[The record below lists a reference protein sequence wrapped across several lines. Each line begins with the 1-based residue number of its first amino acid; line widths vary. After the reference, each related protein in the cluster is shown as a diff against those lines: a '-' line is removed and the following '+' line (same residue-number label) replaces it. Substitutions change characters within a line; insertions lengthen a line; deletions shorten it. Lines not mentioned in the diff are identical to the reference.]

1 MFGFYRF
8 AAVSPILKVADTAF
22 NTEEIIKS
30 AKAAVSNGAAF
41 VVFPELCIT
50 GYTCSDLFH
59 QELLLQNSTRA
70 LLKIAE
76 SFKDSDAVIAVGL
89 PLRLFGRLYNCAA
102 FVQRG
107 RVVAITPKIHLPNQ
121 REFYEK
127 RHFSS
132 GRDLLRGACGA
143 SAGNAAG
150 AVTCTI
156 EGVGEVPITNFFT
169 VKGRGTSSA
178 VDGCTS
184 TANCAS
190 DNDTCVVNDNGSEV
204 RIGVELC
211 EDLWTP
217 APPSG
222 ELALAGANVIVNLS
236 ASDALVGKC
245 DYRRNLVMNQS
256 ARCMAAYV
264 YASAGVHESTTDMV
278 FSGHLMVAENGSM
291 IAESKPF
298 SRETEIVYADIDV
311 ERLNMQRLSEG
322 SFHDFDS
329 RSFYARAAT
338 FDGLRACDALQYRF
352 VSPMPFVPGSPET
365 RDQSCTEIF
374 SIQCAGL
381 AKRLE
386 ASQSKRAVIGLSG
399 GLDSTL
405 ALLVVAETFKLLKR
419 PALEILA
426 LTMPGFGTTN
436 RTKNNAVELAKLLGV
451 ELRTVDIQ
459 KACLQHFDDIGHDPQ
474 KLDVTYENVQAR
486 ERTQILMDIANSV
499 GGIVIGTGDLSEIA
513 LGWST
518 YNADHMSMY
527 AVNCDIPKTLVRHI
541 VSWYA
546 DKSVAHL
553 ETREDTAH
561 LEACRK
567 TALFETGENVAHLDS
582 IASAQSSN
590 MASLAEVLRDILDT
604 PVSPELLPADNNG
617 QIAQK
622 TESILGAYEIHDFF
636 LYHFAKYGATPE
648 KLLFLAKYA
657 FAGKFSD
664 EEIEKALT
672 VFVRRF
678 FTQQFKRSCIPDG
691 PKVGTISLSP
701 RADWRMPSD
710 ASFADWL

>member
-8 AAVSPILKVADTAF
+8 ACVSPVLKVADTAY
-22 NTEEIIKS
+22 NTEEIIRS
-30 AKAAVSNGAAF
+30 AKIAASNGAAF

-59 QELLLQNSTRA
+59 QELLLQNSSRS

-76 SFKDSDAVIAVGL
+76 ALKDSDAVIAVGL
-89 PLRLFGRLYNCAA
+89 PLRIFGRLYNCAA
-102 FVQRG
+102 FVQHG

-132 GRDLLRGACGA
+132 GRDLLCGACGISSEN
-143 SAGNAAG
+143 SAGV
-150 AVTCTI
+150 VTCFI
-156 EGVGEVPITNFFT
+156 EGAGEVPITNYIT
-169 VKGRGTSSA
+169 VKG
-178 VDGCTS
+178 
-184 TANCAS
+184 CAS
-190 DNDTCVVNDNGSEV
+190 CNSGSEV
-204 RIGVELC
+204 RVGVELC

-236 ASDALVGKC
+236 ASDALVGKR

-278 FSGHLMVAENGSM
+278 FSGHLMIAENGSM
-291 IAESKPF
+291 LAESRPF
-298 SRETEIVYADIDV
+298 SRETEIVYADVDV

-322 SFHDFDS
+322 SFQDFDS
-329 RSFYARAAT
+329 HAIIARAAT
-338 FDGLRACDALQYRF
+338 LDGLRACDALQYRY
-352 VSPMPFVPGSPET
+352 VSPTPFVPGNTET
-365 RDQSCTEIF
+365 RDTSCTEIF
-374 SIQCAGL
+374 NIQCAGL

-386 ASQSKRAVIGLSG
+386 ATRSNRAVIGLSG

-405 ALLVVAETFKLLKR
+405 ALLVVAETFKLLNR
-419 PALEILA
+419 PVSEILA

-459 KACLQHFDDIGHDPQ
+459 KACLQHFADIGHDPQ
-474 KLDVTYENVQAR
+474 KLNVTYENVQAR
-486 ERTQILMDIANSV
+486 ERTQILMDIANSE

-541 VSWYA
+541 VGWYA
-546 DKSVAHL
+546 DRAVL
-553 ETREDTAH
+553 NPN
-561 LEACRK
+561 
-567 TALFETGENVAHLDS
+567 ETGAE
-582 IASAQSSN
+582 
-590 MASLAEVLRDILDT
+590 LAPSETGAALAAVLRDILDT
-604 PVSPELLPADNNG
+604 PVSPELLPTDSSG

-622 TESILGAYEIHDFF
+622 TESILGAYELHDFF
-636 LYHFAKYGATPE
+636 LYHFAKYGASPE
-648 KLLFLAKYA
+648 KLRYLAKYA
-657 FAGKFSD
+657 FKGRHYD
-664 EEIEKALT
+664 EEIDKALA
-672 VFVRRF
+672 VFIRRF

-710 ASFADWL
+710 ACFSDWLKENEPLG

>member
-8 AAVSPILKVADTAF
+8 ASVCPTLKVADTAF
-22 NTEEIIKS
+22 NTDEIIRC
-30 AKAAVSNGAAF
+30 ATEAVKNESAF

-59 QELLLQNSTRA
+59 QELLLQKSLES
-70 LLKIAE
+70 LLKIAKA
-76 SFKDSDAVIAVGL
+76 FADSDAVIAVGL
-89 PLRLFGRLYNCAA
+89 PLRMFGCLYNCAA

-107 RVVAITPKIHLPNQ
+107 KLVAVTPKIHLPNQ

-132 GRDLLRGACGA
+132 GRDLLRAPTIC
-143 SAGNAAG
+143 
-150 AVTCTI
+150 AV
-156 EGVGEVPITNFFT
+156 EGFGDVPVTNFFT
-169 VKGRGTSSA
+169 VKG
-178 VDGCTS
+178 
-184 TANCAS
+184 
-190 DNDTCVVNDNGSEV
+190 NGSEIRV
-204 RIGVELC
+204 GVELC
-211 EDLWTP
+211 EDLWT
-217 APPSG
+217 AVPPSG

-236 ASDALVGKC
+236 ASDALVGKG

-278 FSGHLMVAENGSM
+278 FSGHLMIAENGSM
-291 IAESKPF
+291 LAENKSY
-298 SRETEIVYADIDV
+298 SRESEIIYADVDV
-311 ERLNMQRLSEG
+311 QRLNMQRLSEG
-322 SFHDFDS
+322 SFQDFDS
-329 RSFYARAAT
+329 RDFYARAAC
-338 FDGLRACDALQYRF
+338 FDGLRSIDSLKYRF
-352 VSPMPFVPGSPET
+352 VAPMPFVPGNIET
-365 RDQSCTEIF
+365 RDKSCTEIF
-374 SIQCAGL
+374 NIQCAGL

-386 ASQSKRAVIGLSG
+386 ASHSARAVIGLSG

-419 PALEILA
+419 PASEILV
-426 LTMPGFGTTN
+426 LTMPGFGTTK
-436 RTKNNAVELAKLLGV
+436 RTKNNAVTMAELLGV

-459 KACLQHFDDIGHDPQ
+459 KACLQHFADIGHDP
-474 KLDVTYENVQAR
+474 KILDVTYENVQAR

-527 AVNCDIPKTLVRHI
+527 AVNCDIPKTLVRH
-541 VSWYA
+541 VVGWYA
-546 DKSVAHL
+546 DHAESF
-553 ETREDTAH
+553 TADK
-561 LEACRK
+561 K
-567 TALFETGENVAHLDS
+567 TARE
-582 IASAQSSN
+582 
-590 MASLAEVLRDILDT
+590 LADVLRDILDT
-604 PVSPELLPADNNG
+604 PVSPELLPADANG

-622 TESILGAYEIHDFF
+622 TESILGAYEIHDFY
-636 LYHFAKYGATPE
+636 LYHFAKYGATPQ

-664 EEIEKALT
+664 EELEKALK

-710 ASFADWL
+710 SSFNDWL

>member
-8 AAVSPILKVADTAF
+8 ASVSPVLKVADTAY
-22 NTEEIIKS
+22 NTEEIIRS
-30 AKAAVSNGAAF
+30 AKIAASNGAAF

-50 GYTCSDLFH
+50 GYTCGDLFH

-70 LLKIAE
+70 LVRIADAL
-76 SFKDSDAVIAVGL
+76 KDSDAVIAVGL
-89 PLRLFGRLYNCAA
+89 PLRIFGRLYNCAA
-102 FVQRG
+102 FVQHG

-132 GRDLLRGACGA
+132 GRDLLRGVWDV
-143 SAGNAAG
+143 SARNAAG
-150 AVTCTI
+150 AVSCFI
-156 EGVGEVPITNFFT
+156 EGAGEVPITNFIT
-169 VKGRGTSSA
+169 VK
-178 VDGCTS
+178 
-184 TANCAS
+184 
-190 DNDTCVVNDNGSEV
+190 GSEV

-222 ELALAGANVIVNLS
+222 DLALAGANVVVNLS
-236 ASDALVGKC
+236 ASDALVGKR

-278 FSGHLMVAENGSM
+278 FSGHLMIAENGS
-291 IAESKPF
+291 ILAESKHF
-298 SRETEIVYADIDV
+298 SRETEIVYADVDV

-322 SFHDFDS
+322 SFQDFDS
-329 RSFYARAAT
+329 RSIIARAVT
-338 FDGLRACDALQYRF
+338 LDNLHACEKLQYRY
-352 VSPMPFVPGSPET
+352 VSPTPFVPGNTET
-365 RDQSCTEIF
+365 RDTSCTEIF
-374 SIQCAGL
+374 NIQCAGL

-386 ASQSKRAVIGLSG
+386 VTRSQRAVIGLSG

-405 ALLVVAETFKLLKR
+405 ALLVVAETFKLLNR
-419 PALEILA
+419 PACEILA
-426 LTMPGFGTTN
+426 LTMPGFGTTK
-436 RTKNNAVELAKLLGV
+436 RTRNNAVELAKLLGV

-459 KACLQHFDDIGHDPQ
+459 KACLQHFTDIGHDPQ

-486 ERTQILMDIANSV
+486 ERTQILMDIANSE

-546 DKSVAHL
+546 DRAVQNLNQTGAESIPNQKGA
-553 ETREDTAH
+553 
-561 LEACRK
+561 
-567 TALFETGENVAHLDS
+567 ALA
-582 IASAQSSN
+582 A
-590 MASLAEVLRDILDT
+590 VLRDILDT
-604 PVSPELLPADNNG
+604 PVSPELLPADSNG
-617 QIAQK
+617 QIVQK
-622 TESILGAYEIHDFF
+622 TESILGAYELHDFF
-636 LYHFAKYGATPE
+636 LYHFAKYGAAPE
-648 KLLFLAKYA
+648 KLRYLAKYA
-657 FAGKFSD
+657 FKGKHTD
-664 EEIEKALT
+664 EGIDKALA
-672 VFVRRF
+672 VFIRRF

-710 ASFADWL
+710 ASFGDWLKEI

>member
-8 AAVSPILKVADTAF
+8 ACVSTVLKVADTAY
-22 NTEEIIKS
+22 NTEEIIRS
-30 AKAAVSNGAAF
+30 AKIAASNGAAF

-50 GYTCSDLFH
+50 GYTCGDLFH

-70 LLKIAE
+70 LVRIADAL
-76 SFKDSDAVIAVGL
+76 KDSDAVIAVGL
-89 PLRLFGRLYNCAA
+89 PLRIFGRLYNCAA

-132 GRDLLRGACGA
+132 GRDLLRGTRDV
-143 SAGNAAG
+143 SAGNSAVV
-150 AVTCTI
+150 VTCFI
-156 EGVGEVPITNFFT
+156 EGAGEVPVTNFIT
-169 VKGRGTSSA
+169 VRGR
-178 VDGCTS
+178 
-184 TANCAS
+184 AS
-190 DNDTCVVNDNGSEV
+190 DNSNCVSCSDGSEV
-204 RIGVELC
+204 RVGVELC

-236 ASDALVGKC
+236 ASDALVGKR

-278 FSGHLMVAENGSM
+278 FSGHLMIAENGSM
-291 IAESKPF
+291 LAESRAF
-298 SRETEIVYADIDV
+298 SRETEIVYADVDV

-322 SFHDFDS
+322 SFQDFDS
-329 RSFYARAAT
+329 RAIIARAAT
-338 FDGLRACDALQYRF
+338 LDNLHACDTLQYRY
-352 VSPMPFVPGSPET
+352 VSPTPFVPGNTEI
-365 RDQSCTEIF
+365 RDTSCTEIF
-374 SIQCAGL
+374 NIQCAGL

-386 ASQSKRAVIGLSG
+386 ATRSKRAVIGLSG

-405 ALLVVAETFKLLKR
+405 ALLAVAETFKLLKR
-419 PALEILA
+419 PANEILA

-436 RTKNNAVELAKLLGV
+436 RTRNNAVELAKLLGV
-451 ELRTVDIQ
+451 ELRTVDIR
-459 KACLQHFDDIGHDPQ
+459 KACLQHFADIGHDPQ

-486 ERTQILMDIANSV
+486 ERTQILMDIANSE

-541 VSWYA
+541 VNWYA
-546 DKSVAHL
+546 DRAIHNPS
-553 ETREDTAH
+553 
-561 LEACRK
+561 
-567 TALFETGENVAHLDS
+567 ETGAELSPNEPGVA
-582 IASAQSSN
+582 
-590 MASLAEVLRDILDT
+590 LAAVLRDILDT
-604 PVSPELLPADNNG
+604 PVSPELLPADSSG

-622 TESILGAYEIHDFF
+622 TESILGAYELHDFF
-636 LYHFAKYGATPE
+636 LYHFAKYGASPE
-648 KLLFLAKYA
+648 KLRYLAKYA
-657 FAGKFSD
+657 FANKHTD
-664 EEIEKALT
+664 EEIDKALA
-672 VFVRRF
+672 VFIRRF
-678 FTQQFKRSCIPDG
+678 FTQQFKRSCISDG

-710 ASFADWL
+710 ASCNDWA

>member
-8 AAVSPILKVADTAF
+8 ASVCPTLKVADTAY
-22 NTEEIIKS
+22 NTEEIIRCAS
-30 AKAAVSNGAAF
+30 EAIDGGAAF

-59 QELLLQNSTRA
+59 QELLLKKSVES
-70 LLKIAE
+70 LSKIARA
-76 SFKDSDAVIAVGL
+76 FADSDAVIAVGL
-89 PLRLFGRLYNCAA
+89 PLRMFGCLYNCAA
-102 FVQRG
+102 FLQKG
-107 RVVAITPKIHLPNQ
+107 KLVAVTPKIHLPNQ

-132 GRDLLRGACGA
+132 GRDLLRERTLCP
-143 SAGNAAG
+143 
-150 AVTCTI
+150 V
-156 EGVGEVPITNFFT
+156 EGFGDVPVTNFFT
-169 VKGRGTSSA
+169 VAGKS
-178 VDGCTS
+178 
-184 TANCAS
+184 
-190 DNDTCVVNDNGSEV
+190 GSEV
-204 RIGVELC
+204 RVGVELC
-211 EDLWTP
+211 EDLWT
-217 APPSG
+217 AVPPSG

-236 ASDALVGKC
+236 ASDALVGKR

-264 YASAGVHESTTDMV
+264 YSSAGVHESTTDMV
-278 FSGHLMVAENGSM
+278 FSGHLMIAENGSM

-298 SRETEIVYADIDV
+298 SRESEIIYADVDV

-322 SFHDFDS
+322 SFQDFDS
-329 RSFYARAAT
+329 RSFYARAAS
-338 FDGLRACDALQYRF
+338 FACLRSIDSLKYRF
-352 VSPMPFVPGSPET
+352 VAPMPFVPGNIET
-365 RDQSCTEIF
+365 RDKSCTEIF
-374 SIQCAGL
+374 NIQCAGL

-386 ASQSKRAVIGLSG
+386 ASHSARAVIGLSG

-419 PALEILA
+419 PASEILV
-426 LTMPGFGTTN
+426 LTMPGFGTTK
-436 RTKNNAVELAKLLGV
+436 RTKSNAVTLAELLGT

-459 KACLQHFDDIGHDPQ
+459 KACLQHFADIGHDP
-474 KLDVTYENVQAR
+474 KTLNVTYENVQAR

-527 AVNCDIPKTLVRHI
+527 AVNCDIPKTLVRH
-541 VSWYA
+541 VVGWYA
-546 DKSVAHL
+546 DHAESF
-553 ETREDTAH
+553 TADK
-561 LEACRK
+561 K
-567 TALFETGENVAHLDS
+567 TAKE
-582 IASAQSSN
+582 
-590 MASLAEVLRDILDT
+590 LADVLRDILDT
-604 PVSPELLPADNNG
+604 PVSPELLPADSNG

-622 TESILGAYEIHDFF
+622 TESILGAYEIHDFY
-636 LYHFAKYGATPE
+636 LYHFAKYGAAPQ

-657 FAGKFSD
+657 FEGKFSD
-664 EEIEKALT
+664 EELEKALA

-710 ASFADWL
+710 SSFSDWM

>member
-8 AAVSPILKVADTAF
+8 ASVCPTLKVADTAY
-22 NTEEIIKS
+22 NTDEIIRCAS
-30 AKAAVSNGAAF
+30 LAVENGAAV

-59 QELLLQNSTRA
+59 QELLLKKSVESLQ
-70 LLKIAE
+70 KIARA
-76 SFKDSDAVIAVGL
+76 FADCNAVIAVGL
-89 PLRLFGRLYNCAA
+89 PLRMFGCLYNCAA
-102 FVQRG
+102 FLQRG
-107 RVVAITPKIHLPNQ
+107 KLVAVTPKIHLPNQ

-132 GRDLLRGACGA
+132 GRDLLRERTLCP
-143 SAGNAAG
+143 
-150 AVTCTI
+150 V
-156 EGVGEVPITNFFT
+156 EGFGDVPVTNFFT
-169 VKGRGTSSA
+169 VAGKS
-178 VDGCTS
+178 
-184 TANCAS
+184 
-190 DNDTCVVNDNGSEV
+190 GSEV
-204 RIGVELC
+204 RVGVELC
-211 EDLWTP
+211 EDLWT
-217 APPSG
+217 AVPPSG

-236 ASDALVGKC
+236 ASDALVGKR

-278 FSGHLMVAENGSM
+278 FSGHLMIAENGSM

-298 SRETEIVYADIDV
+298 SRKSEIVYADVDV

-322 SFHDFDS
+322 SFQDFDS
-329 RSFYARAAT
+329 RSFYARAAS
-338 FDGLRACDALQYRF
+338 FDGLRPIDSLKYRF
-352 VSPMPFVPGSPET
+352 VAPMPFVPGNIET
-365 RDQSCTEIF
+365 RDKSCTEIF
-374 SIQCAGL
+374 NIQCAGL

-386 ASQSKRAVIGLSG
+386 ASHSARAVIGLSG

-419 PALEILA
+419 PASEILV
-426 LTMPGFGTTN
+426 LTMPGFGTTK
-436 RTKNNAVELAKLLGV
+436 RTKNNAVTMAELLGV

-459 KACLQHFDDIGHDPQ
+459 KACLQHFADIGHDP
-474 KLDVTYENVQAR
+474 KTLNVTYENVQAR

-527 AVNCDIPKTLVRHI
+527 AVNCDIPKTLVRH
-541 VSWYA
+541 VVGWYA
-546 DKSVAHL
+546 DHAESF
-553 ETREDTAH
+553 TADK
-561 LEACRK
+561 K
-567 TALFETGENVAHLDS
+567 TAKE
-582 IASAQSSN
+582 
-590 MASLAEVLRDILDT
+590 LADVLRDILDT
-604 PVSPELLPADNNG
+604 PVSPELLPADANG

-622 TESILGAYEIHDFF
+622 TESILGAYEIHDFY
-636 LYHFAKYGATPE
+636 LYHFAKYGAAPQ

-664 EEIEKALT
+664 EELEKALA

-710 ASFADWL
+710 SSFSDWM

>member
-8 AAVSPILKVADTAF
+8 ACVSPVLKVADTAY
-22 NTEEIIKS
+22 NTEEIIRS
-30 AKAAVSNGAAF
+30 AKIAASNGAAF

-59 QELLLQNSTRA
+59 QELLLQNSTRC

-76 SFKDSDAVIAVGL
+76 DLKDSDAVIAVGL
-89 PLRLFGRLYNCAA
+89 PLRIFGRLYNCAA

-107 RVVAITPKIHLPNQ
+107 KVIAVTPKIHLPNQ

-132 GRDLLRGACGA
+132 GRDLLRGGA
-143 SAGNAAG
+143 DGRP
-150 AVTCTI
+150 VLCPI
-156 EGVGEVPITNFFT
+156 DGVGDVPVTNFIT
-169 VKGRGTSSA
+169 VKDS
-178 VDGCTS
+178 
-184 TANCAS
+184 
-190 DNDTCVVNDNGSEV
+190 GSEV
-204 RIGVELC
+204 RVGVELC

-222 ELALAGANVIVNLS
+222 ELAFAGANVIVNLS
-236 ASDALVGKC
+236 ASDALVGKQ
-245 DYRRNLVMNQS
+245 DYRRNLVLNQS

-278 FSGHLMVAENGSM
+278 FSEHLMIAENGCM
-291 IAESKPF
+291 LAEGKPF
-298 SRETEIVYADIDV
+298 ARETEIIYADVDV

-322 SFHDFDS
+322 SFQDCDG
-329 RSFYARAAT
+329 RDVYARAVT
-338 FDGLRACDALQYRF
+338 IENLRPVESLKFRF
-352 VSPMPFVPGSPET
+352 VSPSPFVPGNLET

-374 SIQCAGL
+374 NIQCAGL

-386 ASQSKRAVIGLSG
+386 ASHSKRAVIGLSG

-419 PALEILA
+419 PANEILA
-426 LTMPGFGTTN
+426 LTMPGFGTTR
-436 RTKNNAVELAKLLGV
+436 RTKNNAVVLAELLGV
-451 ELRTVDIQ
+451 ELRTVDIRN
-459 KACLQHFDDIGHDPQ
+459 ACQLHFADIGHDP
-474 KLDVTYENVQAR
+474 KVFDVTYENVQAR
-486 ERTQILMDIANSV
+486 ERTQILMDVANSE
-499 GGIVIGTGDLSEIA
+499 GGIVVGTGDLSEIA

-527 AVNCDIPKTLVRHI
+527 AVNCDVPKTLVRHI
-541 VSWYA
+541 VDWYA
-546 DKSVAHL
+546 GRSDA
-553 ETREDTAH
+553 
-561 LEACRK
+561 
-567 TALFETGENVAHLDS
+567 ALRG
-582 IASAQSSN
+582 
-590 MASLAEVLRDILDT
+590 VLKDILDT
-604 PVSPELLPADNNG
+604 PVSPELLPAAPNG

-622 TESILGAYEIHDFF
+622 TESILGAYEIHDFY
-636 LYHFAKYGATPE
+636 LYHFVKYGAPPK

-657 FAGKFSD
+657 FAGRFTD
-664 EEIEKALT
+664 GELEKALA

-710 ASFADWL
+710 SSYTDWL

>member
-30 AKAAVSNGAAF
+30 AKIAVSNGAAF

-107 RVVAITPKIHLPNQ
+107 RVVGVTPKIHLPNQ

-132 GRDLLRGACGA
+132 GRDLLRGAWGA
-143 SAGNAAG
+143 SAGNVAG
-150 AVTCTI
+150 AVMCTI

-184 TANCAS
+184 DNCAEVANC
-190 DNDTCVVNDNGSEV
+190 DGSEV

-236 ASDALVGKC
+236 ASDALVGKR

-278 FSGHLMVAENGSM
+278 FSCHLMVAENGSM

-298 SRETEIVYADIDV
+298 SRETEIIYADIDV

-322 SFHDFDS
+322 SFQDFDS
-329 RSFYARAAT
+329 RSFYARAAS

-374 SIQCAGL
+374 NIQCAGL

-386 ASQSKRAVIGLSG
+386 ASHSKRAVIGLSG

-419 PALEILA
+419 PALEILV

-451 ELRTVDIQ
+451 ELQTVSIKD
-459 KACLQHFDDIGHDPQ
+459 ACLQHFKDIGHDPQ

-546 DKSVAHL
+546 DNSLKFCLDA
-553 ETREDTAH
+553 
-561 LEACRK
+561 K
-567 TALFETGENVAHLDS
+567 TAMELKNVLY
-582 IASAQSSN
+582 
-590 MASLAEVLRDILDT
+590 DILDT

-657 FAGKFSD
+657 FAGKFGD
-664 EEIEKALT
+664 EEIKKALT

>member
-8 AAVSPILKVADTAF
+8 ACVSPVLKVADTAY
-22 NTEEIIKS
+22 NTEEIIRS
-30 AKAAVSNGAAF
+30 AKIAASNGAAF
-41 VVFPELCIT
+41 VVFPELSIT

-59 QELLLQNSTRA
+59 QELLLQNSTCA
-70 LLKIAE
+70 LVQIADAL
-76 SFKDSDAVIAVGL
+76 KDSDAVIAVGL
-89 PLRLFGRLYNCAA
+89 PLRIFGRLYNCAA
-102 FVQRG
+102 FVQYG

-132 GRDLLRGACGA
+132 GRDLLRGVCGA
-143 SAGNAAG
+143 SAENASG
-150 AVTCTI
+150 AMTCTI
-156 EGVGEVPITNFFT
+156 EGAGEVPVTNFFT
-169 VKGRGTSSA
+169 VK
-178 VDGCTS
+178 
-184 TANCAS
+184 
-190 DNDTCVVNDNGSEV
+190 GSEV

-236 ASDALVGKC
+236 ASDALVGKR

-278 FSGHLMVAENGSM
+278 FSGHLMIAENGSM
-291 IAESKPF
+291 LAESRPF
-298 SRETEIVYADIDV
+298 SRETEIVYADVDV

-322 SFHDFDS
+322 SFQDFDS
-329 RSFYARAAT
+329 RAIIARAAT
-338 FDGLRACDALQYRF
+338 LECLRDCDMLQYRF
-352 VSPMPFVPGSPET
+352 VSPTPFVPGSTET
-365 RDQSCTEIF
+365 RDASCTEIF
-374 SIQCAGL
+374 NIQCAGL

-386 ASQSKRAVIGLSG
+386 ASHSKRAVIGLSG

-419 PALEILA
+419 PAKEILA
-426 LTMPGFGTTN
+426 LTMPGFGTTH
-436 RTKNNAVELAKLLGV
+436 RTRNNAVELAKLLGV

-459 KACLQHFDDIGHDPQ
+459 KACLQHFADIGHDPQ

-486 ERTQILMDIANSV
+486 ERTQILMDIANSE

-541 VSWYA
+541 VNWYA
-546 DKSVAHL
+546 DRAVRDPNETGAHL
-553 ETREDTAH
+553 ETREKGA
-561 LEACRK
+561 
-567 TALFETGENVAHLDS
+567 ALA
-582 IASAQSSN
+582 A
-590 MASLAEVLRDILDT
+590 VLRDILDT
-604 PVSPELLPADNNG
+604 PVSPELLPADSSG

-622 TESILGAYEIHDFF
+622 TESILGAYELHDFF
-636 LYHFAKYGATPE
+636 LYHFAKYGASPE
-648 KLLFLAKYA
+648 KLRYLAKYA
-657 FAGKFSD
+657 FANRHSD
-664 EEIEKALT
+664 EEIDKALAI
-672 VFVRRF
+672 FIRRF

-710 ASFADWL
+710 ASVSDWL

>member
-30 AKAAVSNGAAF
+30 AKIAVSNGAAF

-59 QELLLQNSTRA
+59 QELLLQNSSRA
-70 LLKIAE
+70 LLKIVEVFA
-76 SFKDSDAVIAVGL
+76 DSDAVIAVGL
-89 PLRLFGRLYNCAA
+89 PLRIFGRLYNCAA

-107 RVVAITPKIHLPNQ
+107 KLIAVTPKIHLPNQ

-127 RHFSS
+127 RYFSS

-143 SAGNAAG
+143 SAGNGAG
-150 AVTCTI
+150 AVMCTI
-156 EGVGEVPITNFFT
+156 EGVGEVPVTNFFT
-169 VKGRGTSSA
+169 VKGCGSG
-178 VDGCTS
+178 V
-184 TANCAS
+184 ANGE
-190 DNDTCVVNDNGSEV
+190 GSEV
-204 RIGVELC
+204 CVGVELC

-217 APPSG
+217 MPPSG

-236 ASDALVGKC
+236 ASDALVGKR
-245 DYRRNLVMNQS
+245 DYRRNLVINQS

-278 FSGHLMVAENGSM
+278 FSGHLMIAENGSM

-298 SRETEIVYADIDV
+298 SRITEIVYADVDV

-322 SFHDFDS
+322 SFQDFDS
-329 RSFYARAAT
+329 RSFYARAAS
-338 FDGLRACDALQYRF
+338 FDGLRTCDTLRYRF
-352 VSPMPFVPGSPET
+352 VSPTPFVPGSLES

-374 SIQCAGL
+374 NIQCAGL
-381 AKRLE
+381 AKRLD
-386 ASQSKRAVIGLSG
+386 ASHSKRAVIGLSG

-405 ALLVVAETFKLLKR
+405 ALLVVAETFKLLDR
-419 PALEILA
+419 PASEILA
-426 LTMPGFGTTN
+426 LTMPGFGTTK

-486 ERTQILMDIANSV
+486 ERTQILMDIANSE

-541 VSWYA
+541 VNWYA
-546 DKSVAHL
+546 DRSDVAL
-553 ETREDTAH
+553 SD
-561 LEACRK
+561 
-567 TALFETGENVAHLDS
+567 
-582 IASAQSSN
+582 
-590 MASLAEVLRDILDT
+590 VLKDILDT

-636 LYHFAKYGATPE
+636 LYHFAKYGASPE

-657 FAGKFSD
+657 FAGKFTD
-664 EEIEKALT
+664 EAIENALV

-710 ASFADWL
+710 ASFTDWLK

>member
-22 NTEEIIKS
+22 NTEEIVKS
-30 AKAAVSNGAAF
+30 ANIAVSNGAAF

-59 QELLLQNSTRA
+59 QELLLQNSIRA
-70 LLKIAE
+70 LLKIAKA
-76 SFKDSDAVIAVGL
+76 FADSDAVIAVGL

-132 GRDLLRGACGA
+132 GRDLLRGAWGA
-143 SAGNAAG
+143 SAGNGAG
-150 AVTCTI
+150 AVMCTI
-156 EGVGEVPITNFFT
+156 EGVGEVPVTNFFT

-178 VDGCTS
+178 VDGCADA
-184 TANCAS
+184 ANCA
-190 DNDTCVVNDNGSEV
+190 GSEV

-236 ASDALVGKC
+236 ASDALVGKR

-278 FSGHLMVAENGSM
+278 FSGHLMITENGSM

-298 SRETEIVYADIDV
+298 SRETEIVYADVDV
-311 ERLNMQRLSEG
+311 ERLSMQRLSEG
-322 SFHDFDS
+322 SFQDFDS
-329 RSFYARAAT
+329 RSYYARAAS
-338 FDGLRACDALQYRF
+338 FKCLRSIEKLQYRF
-352 VSPMPFVPGSPET
+352 VSPTPFVPGSLET

-374 SIQCAGL
+374 NIQCAGL

-386 ASQSKRAVIGLSG
+386 ASHSKRAVIGLSG

-419 PALEILA
+419 SASEILA
-426 LTMPGFGTTN
+426 LTMPGFGTTK

-546 DKSVAHL
+546 DCANSFAVENAAHL
-553 ETREDTAH
+553 TA
-561 LEACRK
+561 
-567 TALFETGENVAHLDS
+567 
-582 IASAQSSN
+582 
-590 MASLAEVLRDILDT
+590 VLRDILDT

-636 LYHFAKYGATPE
+636 LYHFAKYGATPQ

-657 FAGKFSD
+657 FAGKFTD
-664 EEIEKALT
+664 EEIEKALA

-710 ASFADWL
+710 ASFADWAQ

>member
-8 AAVSPILKVADTAF
+8 ASVCPTLKVADTAY
-22 NTEEIIKS
+22 NTDEIIRCAS
-30 AKAAVSNGAAF
+30 LAVENGAAV

-59 QELLLQNSTRA
+59 QELLLKKSVESLQ
-70 LLKIAE
+70 KIARA
-76 SFKDSDAVIAVGL
+76 FADCNAVIAVGL
-89 PLRLFGRLYNCAA
+89 PLRMFGCLYNCAA
-102 FVQRG
+102 FLQKG
-107 RVVAITPKIHLPNQ
+107 KLVAVTPKIHLPNQ

-132 GRDLLRGACGA
+132 GRDLLRERTLCP
-143 SAGNAAG
+143 
-150 AVTCTI
+150 V
-156 EGVGEVPITNFFT
+156 EGFGDVPVTNFFT
-169 VKGRGTSSA
+169 VAGKS
-178 VDGCTS
+178 
-184 TANCAS
+184 
-190 DNDTCVVNDNGSEV
+190 GSEV
-204 RIGVELC
+204 RVGVELC
-211 EDLWTP
+211 EDLWT
-217 APPSG
+217 AVPPSG

-236 ASDALVGKC
+236 ASDALVGKR

-264 YASAGVHESTTDMV
+264 YSSAGVHESTTDMV
-278 FSGHLMVAENGSM
+278 FSGHLMIAENGSM

-298 SRETEIVYADIDV
+298 SRESEIVYADVDV

-322 SFHDFDS
+322 SFQDFDS
-329 RSFYARAAT
+329 RSFYARAAS
-338 FDGLRACDALQYRF
+338 FDGLRPIDSLKYRF
-352 VSPMPFVPGSPET
+352 VAPMPFVPGNIET
-365 RDQSCTEIF
+365 RDKSCTEIF
-374 SIQCAGL
+374 NIQCAGL

-386 ASQSKRAVIGLSG
+386 ASHSARAVIGLSG

-419 PALEILA
+419 PASEILV
-426 LTMPGFGTTN
+426 LTMPGFGTTK
-436 RTKNNAVELAKLLGV
+436 RTKNNAVTMAELLGV

-459 KACLQHFDDIGHDPQ
+459 KACLQHFADIGHDP
-474 KLDVTYENVQAR
+474 KTLNVTYENVQAR

-527 AVNCDIPKTLVRHI
+527 AVNCDIPKTLVRH
-541 VSWYA
+541 VVGWYA
-546 DKSVAHL
+546 DHAESF
-553 ETREDTAH
+553 TADK
-561 LEACRK
+561 K
-567 TALFETGENVAHLDS
+567 TAKE
-582 IASAQSSN
+582 
-590 MASLAEVLRDILDT
+590 LADVLRDILDT
-604 PVSPELLPADNNG
+604 PVSPELLPADANG

-622 TESILGAYEIHDFF
+622 TESILGAYEIHDFY
-636 LYHFAKYGATPE
+636 LYHFAKYGAAPQ

-657 FAGKFSD
+657 F
-664 EEIEKALT
+664 
-672 VFVRRF
+672 RF

-710 ASFADWL
+710 SSFSDWM

>member
-30 AKAAVSNGAAF
+30 AKIAVSNGAAF

-59 QELLLQNSTRA
+59 QELLLQNSSRA
-70 LLKIAE
+70 LLKIVEA
-76 SFKDSDAVIAVGL
+76 FADSDAVIAVGL
-89 PLRLFGRLYNCAA
+89 PLRIFGRLYNCAA

-107 RVVAITPKIHLPNQ
+107 KLIAVTPKIHLPNQ

-143 SAGNAAG
+143 LAGNVAG
-150 AVTCTI
+150 AVKCAI

-169 VKGRGTSSA
+169 VKGCGSG
-178 VDGCTS
+178 V
-184 TANCAS
+184 ANGE
-190 DNDTCVVNDNGSEV
+190 GSEV
-204 RIGVELC
+204 CVGVELC

-217 APPSG
+217 MPPSG

-236 ASDALVGKC
+236 ASDALVGKR
-245 DYRRNLVMNQS
+245 DYRRNLVINQS

-298 SRETEIVYADIDV
+298 SRITEIVYADVDV

-322 SFHDFDS
+322 SFQDFDS
-329 RSFYARAAT
+329 RSFYARAAS
-338 FDGLRACDALQYRF
+338 FDGLRTCDTLRYRF
-352 VSPMPFVPGSPET
+352 VSPTPFVPGSLES

-374 SIQCAGL
+374 NIQCAGL
-381 AKRLE
+381 AKRLD
-386 ASQSKRAVIGLSG
+386 ASHSKRAVIGLSG

-405 ALLVVAETFKLLKR
+405 ALLVVAETFKLLDR
-419 PALEILA
+419 PASEILA
-426 LTMPGFGTTN
+426 LTMPGFGTTK

-486 ERTQILMDIANSV
+486 ERTQILMDIANSE

-541 VSWYA
+541 VNWYA
-546 DKSVAHL
+546 DHSDVAL
-553 ETREDTAH
+553 SD
-561 LEACRK
+561 
-567 TALFETGENVAHLDS
+567 
-582 IASAQSSN
+582 
-590 MASLAEVLRDILDT
+590 VLKDILDT

-636 LYHFAKYGATPE
+636 LYHFAKYGASPE

-657 FAGKFSD
+657 FAGKFTD
-664 EEIEKALT
+664 EAIEKALA

-710 ASFADWL
+710 ASFTDWLK

>member
-8 AAVSPILKVADTAF
+8 ACVSPILQVADTAY
-22 NTEEIIKS
+22 NTEEIIKC
-30 AKAAVSNGAAF
+30 AAAAVSNGAAF

-50 GYTCSDLFH
+50 GYTCGDLFH

-70 LLKIAE
+70 LSKIAKE
-76 SFKDSDAVIAVGL
+76 FENTDSVIAVGL
-89 PLRLFGRLYNCAA
+89 PLRIFGRLYNCAA
-102 FVQRG
+102 FLQRG

-132 GRDLLRGACGA
+132 GRDLLRGAWND
-143 SAGNAAG
+143 SAEIHAG
-150 AVTCTI
+150 AVRCTI
-156 EGVGEVPITNFFT
+156 EGVGDVPVTNFIT
-169 VKGRGTSSA
+169 VKGS
-178 VDGCTS
+178 
-184 TANCAS
+184 
-190 DNDTCVVNDNGSEV
+190 GSEV

-236 ASDALVGKC
+236 ASDALVGKR

-278 FSGHLMVAENGSM
+278 FGGHLMIAENGSM
-291 IAESKPF
+291 LAESKPF
-298 SRETEIVYADIDV
+298 SRESEIVYADVDV
-311 ERLNMQRLSEG
+311 ERVNMQRLSEG
-322 SFHDFDS
+322 SFQDFDS
-329 RSFYARAAT
+329 HAIVSRAAS
-338 FDGLRACDALQYRF
+338 FDKLLPANELKHRF
-352 VSPMPFVPGSPET
+352 VSPTPFVPGNIAS
-365 RDQSCTEIF
+365 RDASCTEIF
-374 SIQCAGL
+374 NIQCAGL

-386 ASQSKRAVIGLSG
+386 AIRSKRAVIGLSG

-405 ALLVVAETFKLLKR
+405 ALLVVAETFRQLNR
-419 PALEILA
+419 PTSEILA
-426 LTMPGFGTTN
+426 LTMPGFGTTK
-436 RTKNNAVELAKLLGV
+436 RTKDNAVALAEILGV
-451 ELRTVDIQ
+451 ELRTVGIQ
-459 KACLQHFDDIGHDPQ
+459 KACLQHFADIGHDPQ

-486 ERTQILMDIANSV
+486 ERTQILMDIANSE

-541 VSWYA
+541 VRWYA
-546 DKSVAHL
+546 DRSAAVHNPNVAH
-553 ETREDTAH
+553 
-561 LEACRK
+561 
-567 TALFETGENVAHLDS
+567 FETGEHLDS
-582 IASAQSSN
+582 GN
-590 MASLAEVLRDILDT
+590 KASLAAVLLDILDT

-617 QIAQK
+617 LIAQK
-622 TESILGAYEIHDFF
+622 TENILGAYEIHDFF
-636 LYHFAKYGATPE
+636 LYHFAKYGAAPE
-648 KLLFLAKYA
+648 KLRYLAKYA
-657 FAGKFSD
+657 FAGKHPD
-664 EEIEKALT
+664 EEIDKALA
-672 VFVRRF
+672 VFIKRF

-691 PKVGTISLSP
+691 PKVGSISLSP

-710 ASFADWL
+710 ASFSDWMRPVHVPLINK